1 MDRCEKVTLKRN
13 DNRCGRAKISVPAT
27 NGGILSHNGYKR
39 CERDLHIHIKK
50 IQTHIRET
58 ELKEEE

>member
-1 MDRCEKVTLKRN
+1 MIIDAEEPKSTYLRRMEEFYHTMANKR
-13 DNRCGRAKISVPAT
+13 R
-27 NGGILSHNGYKR
+27 
-39 CERDLHIHIKK
+39 ERDLHIHIKK